1 MSPRSV
7 PSIGLSALLVATA
20 AAAPAL
26 ADVIHVSSYAPGS
39 TEGLGAFT
47 GSMRYTPTGE
57 TTGTLSISLTNTS
70 EHAGGRI
77 TGFLLRIPDPAAM
90 AALSGPSQTHPLFL
104 DTGAADAPP
113 FGSFDAGAALG
124 GDWLGGGSPAG
135 GISIGETGVFE
146 FTVTGPDAGSRSTS
160 GFITEGEPFSL
171 VVRFRGFDNGGSDK
185 VPAVAMIVPGPG
197 AAALLGLAAAVAT
210 RRRRG

>member
-7 PSIGLSALLVATA
+7 PSIGLSALLLA
-20 AAAPAL
+20 AAAPTL
-26 ADVIHVSSYAPGS
+26 ADVVHITSYAPAS

-47 GSMRYTPTGE
+47 GTLSYTPTGE
-57 TTGTLSISLTNTS
+57 TTGTLTISLTNTS

-77 TGFLLRIPDPAAM
+77 TGFLFQLPDPAAT
-90 AALSGPSQTHPLFL
+90 AVLSGPSGTHPLFL

-124 GDWLGGGSPAG
+124 GNWLGGGSPAG
-135 GISIGETGVFE
+135 GIAIGQTGVFE
-146 FTVTGPDAGSRSTS
+146 FTVTDPGAGGRSTS
-160 GFITEGEPFSL
+160 AFITEGEPFGF

-185 VPAVAMIVPGPG
+185 VPAVALTIPGPG
-197 AAALLGLAAAVAT
+197 AAALLGLAAIAAAG
-210 RRRRG
+210 RRRD